1 MISPSGVK
9 WFLEVNHQRIQKT
22 SEFSGYRL
30 KKNNDNSE
38 SPFKN
43 FSFEFKIRLPYT
55 FHNLLN
61 GDNLQADNPRI
72 RKIPSYPF
80 HVQCK
85 IQYLGIFYD
94 A

>member
-1 MISPSGVK
+1 MSSGFRK
-9 WFLEVNHQRIQKT
+9 LIT
-22 SEFSGYRL
+22 SVFRKLDFSEYRL
-30 KKNNDNSE
+30 KKKHDNSE
-38 SPFKN
+38 SPLKN
-43 FSFEFKIRLPYT
+43 FSFESEICLPDT

-61 GDNLQADNPRI
+61 GDNLQADNPII

-80 HVQCK
+80 YQYNAK